1 MFGTAI
7 RASALVVF
15 LFAAARPEDA
25 KPLTPEEATK
35 KVNEKVVVEMLVKA
49 SKNRLEQR
57 GEIFL
62 DSEEDFRDP
71 KNLGVVVTRA
81 GAAKFKEAGV
91 DDPAVHFKGKT
102 IRVKG
107 KVILK
112 EERPRIEV
120 TDPKQIRVIE
130 KAGKTR

>member
-1 MFGTAI
+1 MLCPAI
-7 RASALVVF
+7 RATALVLF
-15 LFAAARPEDA
+15 LLAAARTDDA
-25 KPLTPEEATK
+25 KAITAEEATK
-35 KVNEKVVVEMLVKA
+35 KVNEKVVVELLVRA

-91 DDPAVHFKGKT
+91 DDPAVHFKDKT
-102 IRVKG
+102 IRVTG
-107 KVILK
+107 TVILK

-120 TDPKQIRVIE
+120 DDPKQIETVE
-130 KAGKTR
+130 KK